1 MLTQTKVELM
11 LAKMARHV
19 REFRPSVENLTDI
32 GFM

>member
-1 MLTQTKVELM
+1 M